1 MRLRRLREMMMT
13 VRRRW
18 VRFATLTAIPLLAAL
33 PLLQVSTALAH
44 PLGNFTI
51 NRYARVEVYRDAIQ
65 VHYAVDMAEIPTFQ
79 LLGDLDS
86 NHDGTPQQSE
96 LDAYAAQ
103 ENAVLAG
110 NLTLTAGG
118 QKLDLSALDTSIQ
131 LLPGQGG
138 LQVTRL
144 AVVYEARIPATL
156 NGRTAITFSD
166 NNFNDRAGWKEI
178 VVRASEGARLQ
189 VDQALTVDRSDALRS
204 YPAETLESAPN
215 DREVEFAWT
224 AGTGS
229 TAPASVNAI
238 SATTGRVSS
247 GFAGLLHHDRSTGI
261 IILSLLAA
269 FGFGML
275 HALGPGHGKTVVAAY
290 LVGSKGTARHAVIL
304 GLTVTATHTSS
315 VYLIGFVTL
324 WLSAYV
330 VPETLYLYLGIA
342 SGLMVV
348 AMGLAL
354 FASRLW
360 RARHATPGGAHRHG
374 LLGKAHS
381 HVPAEHAHGS
391 LATASA
397 PPDEHEHEHA
407 HTHPVDSLPARVT
420 WRSLLA
426 LGVAGGMLPC
436 PSAIVVMLAAISLGQ
451 VLFGMLLIVAFSLG
465 LAGVLTTIGIVLVV
479 GKRLSGRFGSGSLST
494 NALVARAITTLPVLS
509 ALGIAVAGLAITY
522 QAWNQ
527 PGL

>member
-1 MRLRRLREMMMT
+1 MSARCSSLGPRGRAAPRPLRQRQSCPT
-13 VRRRW
+13 
-18 VRFATLTAIPLLAAL
+18 PAA
-33 PLLQVSTALAH
+33 P
-44 PLGNFTI
+44 
-51 NRYARVEVYRDAIQ
+51 
-65 VHYAVDMAEIPTFQ
+65 
-79 LLGDLDS
+79 
-86 NHDGTPQQSE
+86 
-96 LDAYAAQ
+96 
-103 ENAVLAG
+103 
-110 NLTLTAGG
+110 
-118 QKLDLSALDTSIQ
+118 
-131 LLPGQGG
+131 PG
-138 LQVTRL
+138 L
-144 AVVYEARIPATL
+144 
-156 NGRTAITFSD
+156 
-166 NNFNDRAGWKEI
+166 
-178 VVRASEGARLQ
+178 
-189 VDQALTVDRSDALRS
+189 
-204 YPAETLESAPN
+204 
-215 DREVEFAWT
+215 
-224 AGTGS
+224 
-229 TAPASVNAI
+229 
-238 SATTGRVSS
+238 
-247 GFAGLLHHDRSTGI
+247 AGLLHHNRSTGI

-304 GLTVTATHTSS
+304 GLTVTATHTST

-360 RARHATPGGAHRHG
+360 QVSRGKPGGEHRHG
-374 LLGKAHS
+374 LFGRAHS
-381 HVPAEHAHGS
+381 HLPAEHIHEHQHAAVMSSPGHEHAQLVAPIRVGRQELALAGGGVSSQPATLAQFEPEHADFS
-391 LATASA
+391 LAAYH
-397 PPDEHEHEHA
+397 EHEHEHVPEPS
-407 HTHPVDSLPARVT
+407 HEVDLLPSRVS

-479 GKRLSGRFGSGSLST
+479 GKRLSGRFGTSTLSS
-494 NALVARAITTLPVLS
+494 NALVARAVTMLPVLS
-509 ALGIAVAGLAITY
+509 ALGIAVAGIAITY

>member
-1 MRLRRLREMMMT
+1 MRLCKYSNITAT

-18 VRFATLTAIPLLAAL
+18 ARLAAFAAIPLLAAL
-33 PLLQVSTALAH
+33 PLLQVSPALAH

-51 NRYARVEVYRDAIQ
+51 NRYARIDVYRDAIQ

-79 LLGDLDS
+79 LISDVDT
-86 NHDGTPQQSE
+86 NHDGTAQQSE
-96 LDAYAAQ
+96 LEAYAAN
-103 ENAVLAG
+103 EKDVLAS
-110 NLTLTAGG
+110 NLLLSVGGETL
-118 QKLDLSALDTSIQ
+118 KLAALDSSIQ
-131 LLPGQGG
+131 LLPGQAG

-144 AVVYEARIPATL
+144 SVAYQAHLPAGV
-156 NGRTAITFSD
+156 NGDAPITFTDS
-166 NNFNDRAGWKEI
+166 NFNDRAGWKEI
-178 VVRASEGARLQ
+178 VVNGGTGAHLQ
-189 VDQALTVDRSDALRS
+189 VDHTLTVDRSDALRS
-204 YPAETLESAPN
+204 YPAETLQSAPN
-215 DREVEFAWT
+215 EREVQFAWT
-224 AGTGS
+224 VGTGNS
-229 TAPASVNAI
+229 APAAQSIA
-238 SATTGRVSS
+238 STTGRVSS
-247 GFAGLLHHDRSTGI
+247 GFAGLLHHNRSTGI

-269 FGFGML
+269 LGFGML
-275 HALGPGHGKTVVAAY
+275 HALSPGHGKTVVAAY

-342 SGLMVV
+342 SGLLVV
-348 AMGLAL
+348 AMGAAL

-360 RARHATPGGAHRHG
+360 RASRGKPEGAHRHG
-374 LLGKAHS
+374 LVGKSHS
-381 HVPAEHAHGS
+381 HLPAQHAVVADSTEHQ
-391 LATASA
+391 
-397 PPDEHEHEHA
+397 HEHEDAHA
-407 HTHPVDSLPARVT
+407 HEHPHAVDLLPARVT

-465 LAGVLTTIGIVLVV
+465 LAGVLTTIGLVLVF
-479 GKRLSGRFGSGSLST
+479 GKRLSGRFGTGALSS
-494 NALVARAITTLPVLS
+494 NALVARAVTTLPVLS